1 MSSPQLGVRDCI
13 AARRTYRAKGRK
25 LFGHEH
31 SVNCRVAFALASETL
46 DCLTY
51 EQSASQSMIIEH
63 NTESHAHVAQSCC
76 RKLWTKQWCRHVIFL
91 AWCYRLSPI

>member
-31 SVNCRVAFALASETL
+31 SVNCRVAFALTRETL

-51 EQSASQSMIIEH
+51 
-63 NTESHAHVAQSCC
+63 
-76 RKLWTKQWCRHVIFL
+76 
-91 AWCYRLSPI
+91 